1 MSYQLKVLKD
11 NPIGFWPVVDSS
23 ALDYSGCENDANITG
38 TLASSYPLAAIE
50 DGSVVITNLNY
61 LEYPIVNDYTRSASG
76 GTIADKDSLDNDFSL
91 EIWFYPPVSN
101 TAVPVFANDTDLIG
115 IFYEDGDIMFTMDTE
130 SVRYTLPFIK
140 KSHYIVATY
149 SVGHLSLFCDGVQ
162 VAQKQLNGKPN
173 LTNSGLTLA
182 SGPAVDKFYIHAPAV
197 YRYALS
203 PEQVFNHY
211 LESQGIN
218 PIQIVDPD
226 GGTLFRLS
234 DENLR
239 KTFSYSYP
247 YNKRL
252 DSFIDDDLYYDKYE
266 NSLNLLP
273 SETSEEKT
281 VVITD
286 YVSIPTQ
293 IGLVTSKIEWLGS
306 NGITVE
312 TSTDNTN
319 WEECVSG
326 ENIPQYSINSFDTSG
341 NLYIKITFYSA
352 DASYTIP
359 KLTYFNASF
368 FVNKNLYADN
378 GGEYV
383 ELYDGDYFLG
393 SVNYDTL
400 SRHKHNGLRA
410 APFKITTTQDI
421 SAIEIIYTYQGDEV
435 IVSALGASYG
445 WNNLGAISKTGI
457 SSIYVNGVN
466 KTSASN
472 ISTVFTLGE
481 PHHVVINFSST
492 ITDEIIFNVNGTGTY
507 KNLALYPDALTETQ
521 ILEHNQL
528 YTGRSTHRITDDY
541 ITVTEN
547 APDLYD
553 NDWVLVQKV

>member
-23 ALDYSGCENDANITG
+23 ALDYSGCENDADITG

-115 IFYEDGDIMFTMDTE
+115 IFYEDGDIMFTMDTD

-368 FVNKNLYADN
+368 FVNKNLYAEI
-378 GGEYV
+378 G
-383 ELYDGDYFLG
+383 
-393 SVNYDTL
+393 
-400 SRHKHNGLRA
+400 RA
-410 APFKITTTQDI
+410 
-421 SAIEIIYTYQGDEV
+421 
-435 IVSALGASYG
+435 
-445 WNNLGAISKTGI
+445 
-457 SSIYVNGVN
+457 
-466 KTSASN
+466 
-472 ISTVFTLGE
+472 
-481 PHHVVINFSST
+481 HV
-492 ITDEIIFNVNGTGTY
+492 
-507 KNLALYPDALTETQ
+507 
-521 ILEHNQL
+521 
-528 YTGRSTHRITDDY
+528 
-541 ITVTEN
+541 
-547 APDLYD
+547 
-553 NDWVLVQKV
+553 